1 MTTPHMQV
9 GHLKNDAYGKFLDNK
24 YSPAT
29 AAGQLP
35 PTTFPDDYKMVAIVV
50 GMDVETAYRLTNHI
64 DSPWWE
70 NEGVT
75 LIGNPEHR
83 STSVGDVVIMSD
95 GRVLRCEPQGWSEI
109 CTENRT

>member
-9 GHLKNDAYGKFLDNK
+9 GHLKSDAFTNWMQNMSEWGDPKTH
-24 YSPAT
+24 PV
-29 AAGQLP
+29 
-35 PTTFPDDYKMVAIVV
+35 FPNDYKMVAIVV
-50 GMDVETAYRLTNHI
+50 GTDVETAYRLTNHI